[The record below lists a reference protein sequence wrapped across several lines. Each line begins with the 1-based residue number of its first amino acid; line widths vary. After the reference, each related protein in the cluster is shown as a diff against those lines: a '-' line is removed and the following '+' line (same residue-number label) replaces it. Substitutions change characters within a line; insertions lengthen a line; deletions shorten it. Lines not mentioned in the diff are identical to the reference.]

1 MKKFFNFLFIYL
13 LFLNASY
20 SDEVDLYCI
29 VSKLDLKKAN
39 VAKEDQNRFAGKV
52 IKFKIN
58 FDENLIYDI
67 SSEDQLNLLSGINT
81 SFIKFEKV
89 SGGIKYS
96 NNFEVKMK
104 NGKMTKYKYNNYLNL
119 NINSAGK
126 VVEINT
132 DGTRRNIE
140 LNSRVK
146 QTGLSFKNFNFSFPC
161 RSKDYNDAE
170 ISMAKVAAF
179 LPGIISTSEKTTSE
193 KTRKNS
199 KKIDYDWSKLNNN
212 NNKILDPNTYVVNDI
227 NSLLKLYKAKLFEN
241 NNDNSIF
248 LKNRK
253 YLHFEPGQEIVF
265 DDIKNLDE
273 RQFFRLPLYNSK
285 DKDLLKTI
293 KKEYLIQKK
302 SVVKKG

>member
-1 MKKFFNFLFIYL
+1 
-13 LFLNASY
+13 
-20 SDEVDLYCI
+20 
-29 VSKLDLKKAN
+29 
-39 VAKEDQNRFAGKV
+39 
-52 IKFKIN
+52 
-58 FDENLIYDI
+58 
-67 SSEDQLNLLSGINT
+67 
-81 SFIKFEKV
+81 
-89 SGGIKYS
+89 
-96 NNFEVKMK
+96 MK
-104 NGKMTKYKYNNYLNL
+104 NGKMTKYKYNNYLNI

-126 VVEINT
+126 LVEINT

-140 LNSRVK
+140 LNSRVS

-161 RSKDYNDAE
+161 RSKDYNEAE
-170 ISMAKVAAF
+170 LRMAKAAAL
-179 LPGIISTSEKTTSE
+179 LPGGISNSGK
-193 KTRKNS
+193 KRKNS
-199 KKIDYDWSKLNNN
+199 KKIDFDWSKLNNN

-227 NSLLKLYKAKLFEN
+227 DSLLKLYKAKLFEN